1 VAGVA
6 ARCRTARDTSPTE
19 KMMEVSTVNR
29 DEIVAW
35 FGESTVADAEALIG
49 KSIEE
54 LATDD
59 LQRVIDTGTWQ
70 P

>member
-1 VAGVA
+1 
-6 ARCRTARDTSPTE
+6 
-19 KMMEVSTVNR
+19 MNR

-54 LATDD
+54 LTTDD
-59 LQRVIDTGTWQ
+59 LQRVIDTETWQ

>member
-1 VAGVA
+1 
-6 ARCRTARDTSPTE
+6 
-19 KMMEVSTVNR
+19 MNR

-49 KSIEE
+49 KSFEE
-54 LATDD
+54 FATDD
-59 LQRVIDTGTWQ
+59 LQRVIDTGKWQ

>member
-1 VAGVA
+1 
-6 ARCRTARDTSPTE
+6 
-19 KMMEVSTVNR
+19 MEVNTMDR
-29 DEIVAW
+29 DEIIAL
-35 FGESTVADAEALIG
+35 FGESTVADTEALIG

-54 LATDD
+54 LTTDD

>member
-6 ARCRTARDTSPTE
+6 ARCRTRPRHLTNR
-19 KMMEVSTVNR
+19 KMEVSTVNR

-54 LATDD
+54 FATDD
-59 LQRVIDTGTWQ
+59 LQRVIDTGKWQ

>member
-1 VAGVA
+1 VAGVG
-6 ARCRTARDTSPTE
+6 ARARDTSPTG
-19 KMMEVSTVNR
+19 KMEVSTVNR

-59 LQRVIDTGTWQ
+59 LQRVIATGK
-70 P
+70 

>member
-1 VAGVA
+1 VWPHVVAP
-6 ARCRTARDTSPTE
+6 ARDTSPTE
-19 KMMEVSTVNR
+19 KMEVSTMNR
-29 DEIVAW
+29 DEIAAW
-35 FGESTVADAEALIG
+35 FGESTVADAEALLG

-54 LATDD
+54 LTTDD

>member
-1 VAGVA
+1 VWPQVVAP
-6 ARCRTARDTSPTE
+6 ARDTSPTE
-19 KMMEVSTVNR
+19 KMEVSAANR

-54 LATDD
+54 FAADD

>member
-1 VAGVA
+1 
-6 ARCRTARDTSPTE
+6 
-19 KMMEVSTVNR
+19 MNR

-59 LQRVIDTGTWQ
+59 LQRVIATGK
-70 P
+70 

>member
-1 VAGVA
+1 
-6 ARCRTARDTSPTE
+6 
-19 KMMEVSTVNR
+19 MNR

-35 FGESTVADAEALIG
+35 FGESTAADAEALFG

-54 LATDD
+54 LSTDD
-59 LQRVIDTGTWQ
+59 LQRVIDTGKWQ

>member
-1 VAGVA
+1 
-6 ARCRTARDTSPTE
+6 
-19 KMMEVSTVNR
+19 MEVSTVNR
-29 DEIVAW
+29 DEVVAW

>member
-1 VAGVA
+1 
-6 ARCRTARDTSPTE
+6 
-19 KMMEVSTVNR
+19 MEASTMNR

-35 FGESTVADAEALIG
+35 FGESTAADAEALIG

-54 LATDD
+54 LSTDD
-59 LQRVIDTGTWQ
+59 LQRVIDTGKWQ

>member
-1 VAGVA
+1 
-6 ARCRTARDTSPTE
+6 
-19 KMMEVSTVNR
+19 MNR

-49 KSIEE
+49 KSVEE
-54 LATDD
+54 LTTDD
-59 LQRVIDTGTWQ
+59 LQRVIDTETWQ

>member
-1 VAGVA
+1 
-6 ARCRTARDTSPTE
+6 
-19 KMMEVSTVNR
+19 MEVSTVNR

-54 LATDD
+54 FATDD